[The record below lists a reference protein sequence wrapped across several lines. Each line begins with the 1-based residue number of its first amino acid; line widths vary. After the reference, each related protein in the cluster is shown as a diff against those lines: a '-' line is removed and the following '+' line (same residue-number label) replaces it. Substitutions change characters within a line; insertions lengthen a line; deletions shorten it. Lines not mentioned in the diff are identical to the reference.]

1 MKILAVQNRMGIG
14 DSIIFLPFIEAISN
28 EFNTPVSLLVQESSK
43 CKEYLNQTNY
53 IDEIIILK
61 KNNKFKNLEHNG
73 FFGSLRLASELKKYN
88 FNKIFIFNSS
98 LRFKLIA
105 KLSGIKKIYQ
115 FPMFQKKGQNM
126 VEASSKLIFDSLGIQ
141 VKNNPKIQIDES
153 SVLEAAKKYNFS
165 KNDLNILLG
174 IGGSG
179 PTKRI
184 PAKTYLKVMK
194 EISKQKKCKFFLATG
209 KNNEE
214 QKILNEI
221 KISDLKKNC
230 QSLDNL
236 SINECLPI
244 IKNCDVSIC
253 NDSSFSH
260 LSSALGVETITLMAD
275 TPLMYGNYSSKM
287 HPILPDDVNE
297 VTHGTLGKDK
307 INPQKILDKLN
318 SIIVK

>member
-14 DSIIFLPFIEAISN
+14 DSIIFLPFIEAISKK
-28 EFNTPVSLLVQESSK
+28 FNSPVSLLVQENSK
-43 CKEYLNQTNY
+43 CKEYLNQTDY
-53 IDEIIILK
+53 IDKIIILK
-61 KNNKFKNLEHNG
+61 RNNKIKNLEHNG
-73 FFGSLRLASELKKYN
+73 FFGSLRLVDELKKYN
-88 FNKIFIFNSS
+88 FNKVFIFNSS
-98 LRFKLIA
+98 LRFALIA
-105 KLSGIKKIYQ
+105 KLSGINEIHQ
-115 FPMFQKKGQNM
+115 FPLFQKKGQNM
-126 VEASSKLIFDSLGIQ
+126 IKASNKLIFDTIGIQ
-141 VKNNPKIQIDES
+141 VKNNPKIYINKS
-153 SVLEAAKKYNFS
+153 NVLEAEKKYNIS
-165 KNDLNILLG
+165 KNDLNVLLG

-184 PAKTYLKVMK
+184 PAKTFLKVMK

-209 KNNEE
+209 KNDEE

-221 KISDLKKNC
+221 KNSDLKYNC
-230 QSLDNL
+230 HPLDNL

-260 LSSALGVETITLMAD
+260 LSSALGIETITLMAD

-307 INPQKILDKLN
+307 INPQKILNKLN
-318 SIIVK
+318 SIIS

>member
-1 MKILAVQNRMGIG
+1 MKILAIQNRMGIG
-14 DSIIFLPFIEAISN
+14 DSIMFLPFIEAISN
-28 EFNTPVSLLVQESSK
+28 KFNTPVSLLVQENSK
-43 CKEYLNQTNY
+43 CKEYLDQTNY

-61 KNNKFKNLEHNG
+61 RNNKIKNLEHNG
-73 FFGSLRLASELKKYN
+73 LFGSLRLANELRKYK
-88 FNKIFIFNSS
+88 FNKVFIFNSS
-98 LRFKLIA
+98 LRYNLIA
-105 KLSGIKKIYQ
+105 KLSGISEIYQ
-115 FPMFQKKGQNM
+115 FPLFQKKKQNM
-126 VEASSKLIFDSLGIQ
+126 IKASNELIFNTIGFE
-141 VKNNPKIQIDES
+141 VKNNPKIYIDAS
-153 SVLEAAKKYNFS
+153 SVLKANKKYNFS

-184 PAKTYLKVMK
+184 PAKTFLKVMK

-209 KNNEE
+209 KNDEE

-221 KISDLKKNC
+221 KNSDLKNYC

-260 LSSALGVETITLMAD
+260 LSSALGLETITLMAD

-287 HPILPDDVNE
+287 HPILPDGVDE

-307 INPQKILDKLN
+307 INPQKIINKLK
-318 SIIVK
+318 SIVS

>member
-14 DSIIFLPFIEAISN
+14 DSIIFLPFIEAISKK
-28 EFNTPVSLLVQESSK
+28 FNTPVSLLVQENSK

-184 PAKTYLKVMK
+184 PAKTFLKVMK
-194 EISKQKKCKFFLATG
+194 ETSKQKKCKFFLATG
-209 KNNEE
+209 KNDEE
-214 QKILNEI
+214 QKILYEI
-221 KISDLKKNC
+221 KNSDLKNYC
-230 QSLDNL
+230 QSLDDL

-244 IKNCDVSIC
+244 IKNCNVSIC

-260 LSSALGVETITLMAD
+260 LSSALEIETITLMAD

-287 HPILPDDVNE
+287 HPILPDGINE

-318 SIIVK
+318 SIIP

>member
-194 EISKQKKCKFFLATG
+194 KISKQKKCKFFLATG
-209 KNNEE
+209 KNDEE

-221 KISDLKKNC
+221 KISDLKENC

-307 INPQKILDKLN
+307 INPQKILDKLS
-318 SIIVK
+318 SIVS

>member
-14 DSIIFLPFIEAISN
+14 DSIIFLPFIEAISKQ
-28 EFNTPVSLLVQESSK
+28 FNIPVSLLVQENSK
-43 CKEYLNQTNY
+43 CKEYLNQTDY

-61 KNNKFKNLEHNG
+61 KNNKLKNLEHNG
-73 FFGSLRLASELKKYN
+73 FFGSLRLVNELKKYN
-88 FNKIFIFNSS
+88 FNKVFIFNSS
-98 LRFKLIA
+98 LRFALIA
-105 KLSGIKKIYQ
+105 KLSGINEIHQ
-115 FPMFQKKGQNM
+115 FPLFQKKGQNM
-126 VEASSKLIFDSLGIQ
+126 IKASNKLIFDTIGAQ
-141 VKNNPKIQIDES
+141 VKNNPKIYINDS
-153 SVLEAAKKYNFS
+153 NVLEAEKKYNIS

-184 PAKTYLKVMK
+184 PAKTFLKVMK

-209 KNNEE
+209 KNDEE

-221 KISDLKKNC
+221 KISDLKNEC
-230 QSLDNL
+230 QFLDNL

-260 LSSALGVETITLMAD
+260 LSSALGIETITLMAD
-275 TPLMYGNYSSKM
+275 TPLIYGNYSTKM
-287 HPILPDDVNE
+287 HPILPDDVVE

-307 INPQKILDKLN
+307 INPQKILNKLN
-318 SIIVK
+318 SIIS

>member
-28 EFNTPVSLLVQESSK
+28 KFNTPVSLLVQENSK
-43 CKEYLNQTNY
+43 CKEYLDQTNY

-61 KNNKFKNLEHNG
+61 RNNKIKNLEHNG
-73 FFGSLRLASELKKYN
+73 LFGSLRLASELKKYN

-141 VKNNPKIQIDES
+141 VKNNPKIHVDES
-153 SVLEAAKKYNFS
+153 SVLEAAKTYNIS
-165 KNDLNILLG
+165 RNDLNILLG

-194 EISKQKKCKFFLATG
+194 KISKQKKCKFFLATG
-209 KNNEE
+209 KNDEE

-221 KISDLKKNC
+221 KISDLKENC

-318 SIIVK
+318 SIIP

>member
-1 MKILAVQNRMGIG
+1 MKILAIQNRMGIG
-14 DSIIFLPFIEAISN
+14 DSIIFLPFIEAISKK
-28 EFNTPVSLLVQESSK
+28 FNTPVSLLVQENSK

-61 KNNKFKNLEHNG
+61 RNNKIKNLEHNG
-73 FFGSLRLASELKKYN
+73 FFGSLRLASALKKYN
-88 FNKIFIFNSS
+88 FNKAFIFNSS
-98 LRFKLIA
+98 LRFALIA
-105 KLSGIKKIYQ
+105 KLSGINETYQ
-115 FPMFQKKGQNM
+115 FPLFKKKEQNM
-126 VEASSKLIFDSLGIQ
+126 IEASNKLILDTIGIQ
-141 VKNNPKIQIDES
+141 VKNNPNIHINES
-153 SVLEAAKKYNFS
+153 SVLEAEKKYNFS
-165 KNDLNILLG
+165 KVDLNILLG

-184 PAKTYLKVMK
+184 PAKTFLKVMK

-209 KNNEE
+209 KNDEE

-221 KISDLKKNC
+221 KISDLKENC

-275 TPLMYGNYSSKM
+275 TPIIYGNYSSKM

-318 SIIVK
+318 SIIT

>member
-28 EFNTPVSLLVQESSK
+28 KFNTPVSLLVQENSK
-43 CKEYLNQTNY
+43 CKEYLDQTNY

-61 KNNKFKNLEHNG
+61 RNNKIKNSEHNG

-141 VKNNPKIQIDES
+141 VKNNPKIHVDES
-153 SVLEAAKKYNFS
+153 SVLEAAKTYNIS
-165 KNDLNILLG
+165 RNDLNILLG

-194 EISKQKKCKFFLATG
+194 KISKQKKCKFFLATG
-209 KNNEE
+209 KNDEE

-221 KISDLKKNC
+221 KISDLKENC

-318 SIIVK
+318 SIIP

>member
-14 DSIIFLPFIEAISN
+14 DSIIFLPFIEAISKK
-28 EFNTPVSLLVQESSK
+28 FNSPVSLLVQENSK
-43 CKEYLNQTNY
+43 CEEYLNQTDY

-61 KNNKFKNLEHNG
+61 RNNKIKNLEHNG
-73 FFGSLRLASELKKYN
+73 FFGSLRLVNELRKYN
-88 FNKIFIFNSS
+88 FNKVFIFNSS
-98 LRFKLIA
+98 LRFALIA
-105 KLSGIKKIYQ
+105 KLSGINEIHQ
-115 FPMFQKKGQNM
+115 FPLFQKKKQNM
-126 VEASSKLIFDSLGIQ
+126 IKASNKLIFDTIGIQ
-141 VKNNPKIQIDES
+141 VKNNPKIYINES
-153 SVLEAAKKYNFS
+153 NVLEAEKKYNIS
-165 KNDLNILLG
+165 KNDLNVLLG

-184 PAKTYLKVMK
+184 PAKTFLKVMK
-194 EISKQKKCKFFLATG
+194 EISKKKKCKFFLATG
-209 KNNEE
+209 KNDEE

-221 KISDLKKNC
+221 KISELKNDC

-236 SINECLPI
+236 SINQCLPI

-275 TPLMYGNYSSKM
+275 TPLIYGNYSSKM
-287 HPILPDDVNE
+287 HPILPDNVNE

-307 INPQKILDKLN
+307 INPQKILNKLN
-318 SIIVK
+318 SIIS

>member
-14 DSIIFLPFIEAISN
+14 DSIIFLPFIEAISKQ
-28 EFNTPVSLLVQESSK
+28 FNIPVSLLVQENSK
-43 CKEYLNQTNY
+43 CTEYLSQTDY

-61 KNNKFKNLEHNG
+61 RNNKLKNLEHNG
-73 FFGSLRLASELKKYN
+73 FFGSLRLVNELKKYN
-88 FNKIFIFNSS
+88 FNKVFIFNSS
-98 LRFKLIA
+98 FRFALIA
-105 KLSGIKKIYQ
+105 KLSGINEIYQ
-115 FPMFQKKGQNM
+115 FPLFRKKGQNM
-126 VEASSKLIFDSLGIQ
+126 IKASNKLIFDAIGIQ
-141 VKNNPKIQIDES
+141 VKNNPKIHINELN
-153 SVLEAAKKYNFS
+153 VLEAKRKYNIS
-165 KNDLNILLG
+165 KNDLNVLLG

-184 PAKTYLKVMK
+184 PAKTFLKVMK

-209 KNNEE
+209 KNDEE

-221 KISDLKKNC
+221 KNSDLKNDC

-260 LSSALGVETITLMAD
+260 LSSALGIETITLMAD
-275 TPLMYGNYSSKM
+275 TPLIYGNYSTKM
-287 HPILPDDVNE
+287 HPILPDNVIE

-307 INPQKILDKLN
+307 INPQKILNKLN
-318 SIIVK
+318 SIIS

>member
-1 MKILAVQNRMGIG
+1 M
-14 DSIIFLPFIEAISN
+14 
-28 EFNTPVSLLVQESSK
+28 
-43 CKEYLNQTNY
+43 
-53 IDEIIILK
+53 
-61 KNNKFKNLEHNG
+61 
-73 FFGSLRLASELKKYN
+73 
-88 FNKIFIFNSS
+88 
-98 LRFKLIA
+98 
-105 KLSGIKKIYQ
+105 
-115 FPMFQKKGQNM
+115 
-126 VEASSKLIFDSLGIQ
+126 
-141 VKNNPKIQIDES
+141 
-153 SVLEAAKKYNFS
+153 
-165 KNDLNILLG
+165 LLG

-184 PAKTYLKVMK
+184 PAKTFLKVMK

-209 KNNEE
+209 KNDEE

-221 KISDLKKNC
+221 KISDFKNDC
-230 QSLDNL
+230 HYLDNL

-253 NDSSFSH
+253 NDTSFSH
-260 LSSALGVETITLMAD
+260 LSSALGIETITLMAD

-318 SIIVK
+318 SIIS

>member
-14 DSIIFLPFIEAISN
+14 DSIIFLPFIEAISKK
-28 EFNTPVSLLVQESSK
+28 FNTPISLLVQENSK
-43 CKEYLNQTNY
+43 CKEYLGQTDY

-61 KNNKFKNLEHNG
+61 RNNNINNLEHSG
-73 FFGSLRLASELKKYN
+73 FFGGLKLANELKKYN
-88 FNKIFIFNSS
+88 FNKVFIFNSS
-98 LRFKLIA
+98 LRFAIIA
-105 KLSGIKKIYQ
+105 KLSGINEINQ
-115 FPMFQKKGQNM
+115 FPLFQKKGQDM
-126 VEASSKLIFDSLGIQ
+126 IEASNKLIFDKIGVQ
-141 VKNNPKIQIDES
+141 VKNNPNIQIS
-153 SVLEAAKKYNFS
+153 NSNVVEAAKKYNIS

-179 PTKRI
+179 PTKRV
-184 PAKTYLKVMK
+184 PAKTFIKVMK
-194 EISKQKKCKFFLATG
+194 EISEQKNCKFFLATG
-209 KNNEE
+209 KNDEE

-221 KISDLKKNC
+221 KSSYLKKNYL
-230 QSLDNL
+230 SLDNL

-244 IKNCDVSIC
+244 IKNCNVSIC

-260 LSSALGVETITLMAD
+260 LSSALGIETITLMAD

-307 INPQKILDKLN
+307 INPQKILNKLI
-318 SIIVK
+318 SIIS

>member
-14 DSIIFLPFIEAISN
+14 DSIIFLPFIEAISKK
-28 EFNTPVSLLVQESSK
+28 FNSPVSLLVQENSK
-43 CKEYLNQTNY
+43 CTEYLNQTDY

-61 KNNKFKNLEHNG
+61 RNNKVKSLEHNG
-73 FFGSLRLASELKKYN
+73 FFGSLRLVDELKKYN
-88 FNKIFIFNSS
+88 FNKVFIFNSS
-98 LRFKLIA
+98 LRFALIA
-105 KLSGIKKIYQ
+105 KLSGIKEIHQ
-115 FPMFQKKGQNM
+115 FPLFQKKGQNM
-126 VEASSKLIFDSLGIQ
+126 IKASNKLIFDTIGIQ
-141 VKNNPKIQIDES
+141 VKNNPKIYINES
-153 SVLEAAKKYNFS
+153 NVLEAEKKYNIS
-165 KNDLNILLG
+165 KNDLNVLLG

-184 PAKTYLKVMK
+184 PAKTFLKVMK

-209 KNNEE
+209 KNDEE

-221 KISDLKKNC
+221 KISDFKNDC
-230 QSLDNL
+230 HSLDNL

-275 TPLMYGNYSSKM
+275 TPLIYGNYSSKM
-287 HPILPDDVNE
+287 HPILPDNVNE

-307 INPQKILDKLN
+307 INPQKILNKLN
-318 SIIVK
+318 SIIS

>member
-126 VEASSKLIFDSLGIQ
+126 VEASSRLIFDSLGIQ

-194 EISKQKKCKFFLATG
+194 KISKQKKCKFFLATG
-209 KNNEE
+209 KNDEE

-221 KISDLKKNC
+221 KISDLKENC

-318 SIIVK
+318 SIIP

>member
-14 DSIIFLPFIEAISN
+14 DSIIFLPFIEAISKK
-28 EFNTPVSLLVQESSK
+28 FNTPVSLLVQENSK
-43 CKEYLNQTNY
+43 CTEYLNQTDY

-61 KNNKFKNLEHNG
+61 KNNKIKNLEHSG
-73 FFGSLRLASELKKYN
+73 FFGTLRLVNELKKYN
-88 FNKIFIFNSS
+88 FNKVFIFNSS
-98 LRFKLIA
+98 LRFALIA
-105 KLSGIKKIYQ
+105 KLSGINEIHQ
-115 FPMFQKKGQNM
+115 FPLFQKKGQNM
-126 VEASSKLIFDSLGIQ
+126 IKASNKLIFDTIGIQ
-141 VKNNPKIQIDES
+141 VKNNPKIYINDS
-153 SVLEAAKKYNFS
+153 NVLEAEKKYNIS

-184 PAKTYLKVMK
+184 PAKTFLKVMK

-209 KNNEE
+209 KNDEE

-221 KISDLKKNC
+221 KISDLKNEC
-230 QSLDNL
+230 QFLDNL

-260 LSSALGVETITLMAD
+260 ISSALGIETITLMAD

-287 HPILPDDVNE
+287 HPILPDGVIE

-307 INPQKILDKLN
+307 INPQKILNKLN
-318 SIIVK
+318 SIIS

>member
-14 DSIIFLPFIEAISN
+14 DSIIFLPFIEAISKK
-28 EFNTPVSLLVQESSK
+28 FNSPVSLLVQENSK
-43 CKEYLNQTNY
+43 CTEYLNQTDY

-61 KNNKFKNLEHNG
+61 RNNKIKNLEHNG
-73 FFGSLRLASELKKYN
+73 FFGSLRLVNELKKYN
-88 FNKIFIFNSS
+88 FNKVFIFNSS
-98 LRFKLIA
+98 LRFALIA
-105 KLSGIKKIYQ
+105 KLSGINEIHQ
-115 FPMFQKKGQNM
+115 FPLFQKKGQNM
-126 VEASSKLIFDSLGIQ
+126 IKASNKLIFDTIGIQ
-141 VKNNPKIQIDES
+141 VKNNPKIYINES
-153 SVLEAAKKYNFS
+153 NVLEAKKKYNFS
-165 KNDLNILLG
+165 KNDLNVLLG

-184 PAKTYLKVMK
+184 PAKTFLKVMK
-194 EISKQKKCKFFLATG
+194 EISMQKKCKFFLATG
-209 KNNEE
+209 KNDEE

-221 KISDLKKNC
+221 KISDLKNYC

-260 LSSALGVETITLMAD
+260 LSSALGIETITLMAD

-307 INPQKILDKLN
+307 INPQKILDKIN
-318 SIIVK
+318 SIIS

>member
-1 MKILAVQNRMGIG
+1 MKILAIQNRMGIG
-14 DSIIFLPFIEAISN
+14 DSIIFLPFIEAISKK
-28 EFNTPVSLLVQESSK
+28 FNSPVSLLVQENSK
-43 CKEYLNQTNY
+43 CTEYLNQTDY

-61 KNNKFKNLEHNG
+61 RNNKIKNLEHNG
-73 FFGSLRLASELKKYN
+73 FFGSLRLVNELKKYN
-88 FNKIFIFNSS
+88 FNKVFIFNSS
-98 LRFKLIA
+98 LRFALIA
-105 KLSGIKKIYQ
+105 KLSGINEIHQ
-115 FPMFQKKGQNM
+115 FPLFQKKGQNM
-126 VEASSKLIFDSLGIQ
+126 IKASNKLIFDSIGIQ
-141 VKNNPKIQIDES
+141 VKNNPKIYINES
-153 SVLEAAKKYNFS
+153 NVLEAKKKYNFS
-165 KNDLNILLG
+165 KNDLNVLLG

-209 KNNEE
+209 KNDEE

-221 KISDLKKNC
+221 KISELKNDC

-236 SINECLPI
+236 SINQCLPI

-307 INPQKILDKLN
+307 INPQKILNKLN
-318 SIIVK
+318 SIIS